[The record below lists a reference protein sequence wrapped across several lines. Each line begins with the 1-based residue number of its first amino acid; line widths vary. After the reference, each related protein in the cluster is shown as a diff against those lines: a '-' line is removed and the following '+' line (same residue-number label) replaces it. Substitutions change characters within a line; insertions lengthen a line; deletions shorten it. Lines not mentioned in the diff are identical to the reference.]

1 MELHGEINYIAV
13 LLCGIVAMGIGALWY
28 SPMLFGKIWVASIDK
43 TEEEL
48 EKDFQPLKAYSVSFL
63 AQLVMAF
70 VLALLLRYVNAA
82 TPEEGIRL
90 GFMVWIGFT
99 ATTMT
104 VNFLFEGKTF
114 KHFLVDSSYHFIV
127 LMLSGLILGAWS
139 G

>member
-13 LLCGIVAMGIGALWY
+13 VVCGIVAMGIGALWY

-48 EKDFQPLKAYSVSFL
+48 AKDFQPLKAYSVSFL

-70 VLALLLRYVNAA
+70 ILALFMKYVNAA

-90 GFMVWIGFT
+90 GFMAWIGFT

>member
-48 EKDFQPLKAYSVSFL
+48 EKDFQPIKAYSVSFL

-70 VLALLLRYVNAA
+70 VLALLLRYVNAG